1 MKRLLLIGV
10 LFLFVFA
17 GFAFSLDIAI
27 DAQRDA
33 FYNTLTGPAD
43 GYIYMGPE
51 SVGLTM
57 LMPDDEYDCSGL
69 IFMCWDSTY
78 YYFYAEVKDD
88 IINVNNTTVYEN
100 DCIELK
106 IDPDPT
112 TSTEAT
118 TGVAATRMSALGV
131 DDAEVPEA
139 VQNVDSGE
147 MTGGWVPTEED
158 YARVETTEGY
168 NLEWRIPWE
177 GIQQGDRV
185 VVVGIGEVFGLGINL
200 TDNDATSR
208 ESVLRWASDM
218 DDVIWNQPYRHGT
231 VTFLEGNKLG
241 MSTMNFITGVDTN
254 SVDYTPPP
262 TAVKSNGTQIPDKLA
277 LAQNYPNPFNP
288 VTTIEYSTTE
298 MQMVNLAVYDL
309 NGRKIQTLVNSVQ
322 IPGEHRVTFDASNL
336 ASGVYLYR
344 LQAGDQTFTNKMSLV
359 R

>member
-1 MKRLLLIGV
+1 V
-10 LFLFVFA
+10 
-17 GFAFSLDIAI
+17 
-27 DAQRDA
+27 
-33 FYNTLTGPAD
+33 D

-78 YYFYAEVKDD
+78 YYFYAEVKDEL
-88 IINVNNTTVYEN
+88 INVNNTTVYEN

-118 TGVAATRMSALGV
+118 TGVAATRMSALSA

-147 MTGGWVPTEED
+147 MPGTTWVLTEED
-158 YARVETTEGY
+158 YARTETTEGY

-177 GIQQGDRV
+177 GIVNGDRIV
-185 VVVGIGEVFGLGINL
+185 NVGIGEVFGLGINL
-200 TDNDATSR
+200 TDNDGTSR

-241 MSTMNFITGVDTN
+241 MSTASFVTGVDTN

-262 TAVKSNGTQIPDKLA
+262 TAVKTNRAKVPEKLA

-288 VTTIEYSTTE
+288 VTTIEYSTAKQE
-298 MQMVNLAVYDL
+298 MVTLSVYDL

-322 IPGEHRVTFDASNL
+322 APGEHRVTFNASDL
-336 ASGVYLYR
+336 SSSVYLYR
-344 LQAGDQTFTNKMSLV
+344 VQAGEQSITNKMSLV